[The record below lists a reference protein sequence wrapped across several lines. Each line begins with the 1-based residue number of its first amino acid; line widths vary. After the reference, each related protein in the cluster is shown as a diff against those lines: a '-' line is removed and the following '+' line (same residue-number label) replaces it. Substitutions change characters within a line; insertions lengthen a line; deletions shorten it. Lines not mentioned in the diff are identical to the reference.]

1 MSGNYRTQN
10 KTSSYRD
17 ALYATLEAAVRE
29 DTKDSAIRGGSINNS
44 HEEHVS
50 CTTACV
56 EYPSPFLWYEE
67 MTPADV
73 DAYHASRVN
82 VHRGDSNH
90 CGRCN
95 RSESSSAVNI
105 NNSRPDEAIS
115 PSNHAYRETHLRS
128 HGVLRNAV
136 AVEDLVEAGIET
148 TRMQTSE
155 QASSSPSSSGRQSL
169 SSDDASNSLPSHS
182 PQRVAGVIKTR
193 RRESQEDKEPV
204 MEQQLPH
211 GECGDASA
219 GDVHSRRFLVG
230 ALSCGGVE
238 SAIALTAI
246 RNKAASSM
254 PSPPIICQ
262 TREPAA
268 SSKDRP
274 PTIKS
279 SQSVASDASVRTS
292 TVSIDQ
298 SVAASMRPS
307 SSQQP
312 RVSQCMPAPNDG
324 DGKEAEERAETAST
338 HRHVVDCRSKQETWP
353 MATPCTQSTQQS
365 MLFLPGLPSQVLVTQ
380 QRGDAGWD
388 HDQHAVEEEEET
400 PMSEYGLSLPVG
412 HCYRDPPPPDVTV
425 QEGRGGCDL
434 VGEEGTFEGRGK
446 HSQEGTGNGMDVDS
460 VGGRGGSAPFP
471 APQQE
476 AHTRQHEAFT
486 RALGALF
493 GSGEACQG
501 RTSKNVAVGSA
512 TTQYSGGARDG
523 QQPRKHQQ
531 QFVFVSTEEVLPRGY
546 LGGQAGVCAVLEDHL
561 SRARELAP
569 NGYAARTLELACHVL
584 RQPKVC
590 VRAERAQASVDRML
604 RNMDSTEA
612 AVDDHA
618 EVVGVAGFVWEI
630 LRTN

>member
-1 MSGNYRTQN
+1 MPGNYRTQN

-29 DTKDSAIRGGSINNS
+29 DTKDSAIRGGIINNY
-44 HEEHVS
+44 HEEHVN
-50 CTTACV
+50 CATACV

-73 DAYHASRVN
+73 DAYHASHVN
-82 VHRGDSNH
+82 VHRGDSDH
-90 CGRCN
+90 CGSSN
-95 RSESSSAVNI
+95 QSKSSSAVNT
-105 NNSRPDEAIS
+105 NSCPDEAVS
-115 PSNHAYRETHLRS
+115 PSNHAYRETHLRA

-136 AVEDLVEAGIET
+136 AVQGLVEAERET

-155 QASSSPSSSGRQSL
+155 QASSPSSISARQSSE
-169 SSDDASNSLPSHS
+169 SSEADDASNSLPSHS

-193 RRESQEDKEPV
+193 RVSLEDKEPV

-211 GECGDASA
+211 RECVDASA
-219 GDVHSRRFLVG
+219 GDARSRRFLVG

-238 SAIALTAI
+238 SATALTATW
-246 RNKAASSM
+246 AM
-254 PSPPIICQ
+254 PSPPICQ
-262 TREPAA
+262 KREPTA
-268 SSKDRP
+268 SSKDCP

-298 SVAASMRPS
+298 SVAAFMRPS
-307 SSQQP
+307 SSQKP
-312 RVSQCMPAPNDG
+312 RASQCTPTPNDG
-324 DGKEAEERAETAST
+324 GGKEAEDRAETAST
-338 HRHVVDCRSKQETWP
+338 HHHVVDCRSKQETWP
-353 MATPCTQSTQQS
+353 TTTPCTQSTQQS

-388 HDQHAVEEEEET
+388 HDQHAVEEEEEA
-400 PMSEYGLSLPVG
+400 PMSEYGLSLSVN
-412 HCYRDPPPPDVTV
+412 HYYRDPLPPDVSG

-434 VGEEGTFEGRGK
+434 VEEEGTCEGRGK
-446 HSQEGTGNGMDVDS
+446 KSQEGTGDCMDVDS
-460 VGGRGGSAPFP
+460 EGGRGGSAPFP
-471 APQQE
+471 ARQQE

-493 GSGEACQG
+493 GSGEACPG
-501 RTSKNVAVGSA
+501 GTSKNVAVGSA
-512 TTQYSGGARDG
+512 ATQCSLRARDE

-531 QFVFVSTEEVLPRGY
+531 QFVFVSTEEVLPSGY
-546 LGGQAGVCAVLEDHL
+546 LGGQAGVCALLEDHL
-561 SRARELAP
+561 LRARKLAP
-569 NGYAARTLELACHVL
+569 DGYAARTLELACHVL

-612 AVDDHA
+612 VVDDHA